1 VPDTLS
7 LDILIPFLDGV
18 GMEQVEE
25 AFPEVV
31 EEVGLS
37 VVDAAGGGELD
48 LLAIPLMPQ
57 PIHNMLLILQPTVS
71 PLQRRKRNSC
81 RRSLLPWRKN

>member
-1 VPDTLS
+1 VPDIPC
-7 LDILIPFLDGV
+7 LDILIPFLEGV
-18 GMEQVEE
+18 MEQVEE

-57 PIHNMLLILQPTVS
+57 PIHNILLILQPTGS
-71 PLQRRKRNSC
+71 PLQRRKRSSY
-81 RRSLLPWRKN
+81 RRN